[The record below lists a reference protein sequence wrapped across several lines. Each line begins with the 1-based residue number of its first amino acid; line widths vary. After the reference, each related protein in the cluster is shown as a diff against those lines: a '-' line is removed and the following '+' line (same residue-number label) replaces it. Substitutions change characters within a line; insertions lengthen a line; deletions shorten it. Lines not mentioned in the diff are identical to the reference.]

1 VAPLR
6 TPCLK
11 FAALVLVLGLPL
23 SLAAQG
29 SLGDLARHLRE
40 QREKAPK
47 KAVKVYT
54 NDNLPARPP
63 GEGPTASAS
72 MSTEEE
78 TKATPSSTAEASGKT
93 AEGPEAEKTG
103 SAEDKKKT
111 QEYWQGRF
119 KALRRGLAGAE
130 EALQLSKDELNLLQ
144 VQDARA
150 IDPNEK
156 TDLDAKVQA
165 KQGEVKAN
173 QDATDKVIKQLDD
186 LEKEFADSGAPADW
200 SKTD

>member
-6 TPCLK
+6 SKGLK
-11 FAALVLVLGLPL
+11 FAVLVLVLGLPI
-23 SLAAQG
+23 SLAAQK
-29 SLGDLARHLRE
+29 SLGDLARQLRE
-40 QREKAPK
+40 QRGKAPK
-47 KAVKVYT
+47 KAVKVFT

-72 MSTEEE
+72 MSAEAE
-78 TKATPSSTAEASGKT
+78 TKATPSSTAEASGKPG
-93 AEGPEAEKTG
+93 EGPEAEKTG
-103 SAEDKKKT
+103 PSEDKKKT
-111 QEYWQGRF
+111 RDYWQGRF
-119 KALRRGLAGAE
+119 KALRGGLAGAQ

-165 KQGEVKAN
+165 KQDEVNAN
-173 QDATDKVIKQLDD
+173 QRAADKVKKQLDD

>member
-1 VAPLR
+1 MAPLR
-6 TPCLK
+6 TQYLR
-11 FAALVLVLGLPL
+11 FAVLVLVLGLPI
-23 SLAAQG
+23 SLAAQE

-40 QREKAPK
+40 QKEKAPK

-63 GEGPTASAS
+63 GEGPAASAS
-72 MSTEEE
+72 TSTEAG
-78 TKATPSSTAEASGKT
+78 TNATPSSTAEASGKT

-103 SAEDKKKT
+103 SSEDKKKT
-111 QEYWQGRF
+111 REYWQGKF
-119 KALRRGLAGAE
+119 KALRGGLAGAQ

-165 KQGEVKAN
+165 KQDEVNAN
-173 QDATDKVIKQLDD
+173 QRAADKVKKQLDD
-186 LEKEFADSGAPADW
+186 LEKEFVDSGAPADW
-200 SKTD
+200 GKTD

>member
-1 VAPLR
+1 MAPLR
-6 TPCLK
+6 TQWLK
-11 FAALVLVLGLPL
+11 LAVLGLVLGLPI
-23 SLAAQG
+23 SLAAQQ

-47 KAVKVYT
+47 KAVKVFT

-63 GEGPTASAS
+63 GEAPTASAS
-72 MSTEEE
+72 MSTEAG

-103 SAEDKKKT
+103 SSEDKKKT
-111 QEYWQGRF
+111 REYWQGRF
-119 KALRRGLAGAE
+119 KALRSGLASAQE
-130 EALQLSKDELNLLQ
+130 TLQLSKDELNLLQ
-144 VQDARA
+144 IEDARA
-150 IDPNEK
+150 IDPNAK
-156 TDLDAKVQA
+156 TDVDAKVQA
-165 KQGEVKAN
+165 KQGEVTAKQVA
-173 QDATDKVIKQLDD
+173 ADKVRKQLDD